1 MSAQG
6 RTYATRRRAVVE
18 ALAEKL
24 EQINGQ
30 TPFRTAV
37 TEVARRLKFWDQVQ
51 DFPTIHIGA
60 GNETREYNSGNFR
73 FRFLQ
78 LTIRCYVYSEDDV
91 IYRLEELLEDVETV
105 LEDNDPLEY
114 FDSNNVKQ
122 STAQT
127 TVLSIDTDE
136 GVLEPY
142 GIGEIV
148 IEVQY

>member
-1 MSAQG
+1 M
-6 RTYATRRRAVVE
+6 
-18 ALAEKL
+18 
-24 EQINGQ
+24 
-30 TPFRTAV
+30 
-37 TEVARRLKFWDQVQ
+37 
-51 DFPTIHIGA
+51 
-60 GNETREYNSGNFR
+60 
-73 FRFLQ
+73 
-78 LTIRCYVYSEDDV
+78 YSEDDV